1 MATVLQKEASRRIA
15 VLFTICPIVMVV
27 SHGIAQRSYAS
38 SRKDKNVSQLPV
50 DQLFVFCIHISSK
63 VNCFNIAR
71 LTSYFVTY
79 DILLEQTWPRVVED
93 HLYPSVKASVSF
105 FLF

>member
-1 MATVLQKEASRRIA
+1 MATVLQKEASRRVA

-27 SHGIAQRSYAS
+27 SHRIAQRSYVS

-50 DQLFVFCIHISSK
+50 DRLFVFRVIHILSK
-63 VNCFNIAR
+63 VNCFNIVR
-71 LTSYFVTY
+71 LTSYSVIY
-79 DILLEQTWPRVVED
+79 DILLEQTSVVED
-93 HLYPSVKASVSF
+93 HLYPTIKASVSF